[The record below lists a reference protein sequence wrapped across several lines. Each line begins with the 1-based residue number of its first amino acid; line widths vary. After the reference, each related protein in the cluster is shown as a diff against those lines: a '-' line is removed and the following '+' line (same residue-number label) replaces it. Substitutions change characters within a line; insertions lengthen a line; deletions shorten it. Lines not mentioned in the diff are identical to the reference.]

1 MRKFPWKGVMER
13 EKDHLGK
20 WEVVVQAKDAGV
32 GLGMRLVARRT
43 EALLGK

>member
-20 WEVVVQAKDAGV
+20 WEVVVQAKDAG
-32 GLGMRLVARRT
+32 GWSRNET
-43 EALLGK
+43 CGKED